1 MVCKALV
8 VINVVKDNSSTLY
21 DNEIFRANI
30 NLCKINDGVVGS
42 FVIRWFMENFA
53 KAANFKFE
61 CPFYKVNYKQNIII
75 Q

>member
-1 MVCKALV
+1 M
-8 VINVVKDNSSTLY
+8 INVVKNNSSTLF

-30 NLCKINDGVVGS
+30 DLCKISDGVVGT

-61 CPFYKVNYKQNIII
+61 CPFYKVFYKQIYTFK
-75 Q
+75 